1 MTIRNFDALFAPQSV
16 AVIGASVRAGS
27 LGAVLMRNVV
37 EGGFAGPI
45 YPVHPHA
52 KEIAGL
58 RAYPDVAALP
68 ETPDLAVIATPP
80 ATVPALTGT
89 LAERGTRAAVVI
101 TAGFSEGGS
110 EEGKRLQE
118 AMLEAAR
125 PTLTRIV
132 GPNCLGILVPGIG
145 LNASFAHVAATPGRI
160 AFVSQSGALCTV
172 VLDWARAR
180 GIGFSHFVSIG
191 DQADVDF
198 GDMVDYLAGL
208 ADVDA
213 ILLYIEGVT
222 DARKFMSATRAA
234 ARNKPVIAIKSGRM
248 PEGARAATSHSGA
261 LAGAD
266 AVYDAA
272 FRRAGMVRVYA
283 LDELFDAVEAFAAP
297 RRLRGNRLAIVSNG
311 GGPGVL
317 ATDALTASGGRLA
330 SLAPTT
336 LARLDDALP
345 ATWSRANPV
354 DLIGDAPPDRYT
366 AAIDAVA
373 ADPGVDAVLVMNCPV
388 AIASSTDGARATIE
402 AAARSDLPFLTA
414 WLGESAA
421 AESRQM
427 FAAARIPTYD
437 TPERAV
443 RAFLYLDQHR
453 CNQETLMQT
462 PSSLSTDVV
471 PDADRV
477 RRTIQ
482 AVLDSGRSQLGADE
496 AASVL
501 EAYGVP
507 IAAALRAATAL
518 GAGQAAEKLGVPVA
532 VKLMSPDIT
541 HKSDV
546 GGVVLGLEGAEAV
559 RAAAE
564 AMAARVASLR
574 PEARI
579 DGFLVQAM
587 AVKPDAFELLAG
599 ISTDPLFGPVIVFGE
614 GGTAVEVVADTA
626 LALPPLNPDLAGEVM
641 ERTRIRR
648 RLKGYRNRP
657 AADLAGI
664 SATLVKISQ
673 LVVDHPELVELDINP
688 LLADENGVLAVD
700 ARIRV
705 ERRSPEE
712 RRLAIRPYPRELEA
726 EWTLRGGLP
735 VNIRPIRPE
744 DENLY
749 RGFMARLEP
758 EDVRFRFFAA
768 IRALPHWQLARLTQ
782 IDYDREMAFV
792 AIGNED
798 GRPALFG
805 VGRLMGDP
813 DGRRAEYA
821 VVVRSNLKGQG
832 LGYELMRRI
841 VDYARLRRYETVF
854 GMVMRENRAML
865 KMAEEFGFDTRPNS
879 DYDVVEV
886 VYEIPGAS
894 S

>member
-1 MTIRNFDALFAPQSV
+1 MTIRNFDALFAPRSV
-16 AVIGASVRAGS
+16 AVIGASTREGS
-27 LGAVLMRNVV
+27 LGSVLMRNIA

-45 YPVHPHA
+45 YPVHPRA
-52 KEIAGL
+52 AEIGGL
-58 RAYPDVAALP
+58 PAYPDVRALP

-80 ATVPALTGT
+80 ATVPGLIGP

-101 TAGFSEGGS
+101 TAGFSEGGRA
-110 EEGKRLQE
+110 EGKRLEE
-118 AMLEAAR
+118 AMLAAAR

-145 LNASFAHVAATPGRI
+145 LNASFAHVNATPGRV

-172 VLDWARAR
+172 ILDWARAR

-208 ADVDA
+208 PDVDA
-213 ILLYIEGVT
+213 ILLYIEGAKE
-222 DARKFMSATRAA
+222 ARKFMSATRAA
-234 ARNKPVIAIKSGRM
+234 ARNKPVIVIKSGRM

-266 AVYDAA
+266 AVYEAA

-297 RRLRGNRLAIVSNG
+297 RRLHGDRLAIVSNG

-317 ATDALTASGGRLA
+317 ATDSLTEGGGRLA
-330 SLAPTT
+330 SLAPETI
-336 LARLDDALP
+336 ARLDAALP
-345 ATWSRANPV
+345 ETWSRANPI

-366 AAIDAVA
+366 AAIEAVSQ
-373 ADPGVDAVLVMNCPV
+373 DRGVDAVLVMNCPV
-388 AIASSTDGARATIE
+388 AIASSTDGARATI
-402 AAARSDLPFLTA
+402 AAAAKSDLPFLTA
-414 WLGESAA
+414 WLGETAA
-421 AESRQM
+421 LESRQM
-427 FAAARIPTYD
+427 FAEARIPTYD

-453 CNQETLMQT
+453 RNQETLMQT
-462 PSSLSTDVV
+462 PSSVSTDFV
-471 PDADRV
+471 PDVDGV
-477 RRTIQ
+477 RRTIR
-482 AVLDSGRSQLGADE
+482 AVLDAGRSQLAADE

-501 EAYGVP
+501 DAYGIP
-507 IAAALRAATAL
+507 IAPACRAATAEEA
-518 GAGQAAEKLGVPVA
+518 GAAAERFGVPVA
-532 VKLMSPDIT
+532 VKLLSPEIT

-546 GGVVLGLEGAEAV
+546 GGVALDLEGRDAV
-559 RAAAE
+559 REAAE
-564 AMAARVASLR
+564 AIAARVGALK
-574 PEARI
+574 PDARI
-579 DGFLVQAM
+579 EGFLVQAM
-587 AVKPDAFELLAG
+587 AVKPGAFELLVG
-599 ISTDPLFGPVIVFGE
+599 VSTDPLFGPVIVFGE

-626 LALPPLNPDLAGEVM
+626 LALPPLNPELAQEVM
-641 ERTRIRR
+641 GRTRVMK

-657 AADLAGI
+657 PADLAAV

-688 LLADENGVLAVD
+688 LLVDEKGVLAVD

-705 ERRSPEE
+705 EPRSADV
-712 RRLAIRPYPRELEA
+712 RRLAIRPYPKELEA

-735 VNIRPIRPE
+735 VTIRPIRPE
-744 DENLY
+744 DETLY
-749 RGFMARLEP
+749 CGFMARLEP
-758 EDVRFRFFAA
+758 EDVRFRFFAV
-768 IRALPHWQLARLTQ
+768 IQSLPHHQLARLTQ

-792 AIGNED
+792 AIGMED
-798 GRPALFG
+798 DRPALFG

-821 VVVRSNLKGQG
+821 VVVRSDLKGRG

-841 VDYARLRRYETVF
+841 VDYARARRYETVF
-854 GMVMRENRAML
+854 GMVMRENKAML
-865 KMAEEFGFDTRPNS
+865 QMAEEFGFETRPGT
-879 DYDVVEV
+879 DYNVVEV
-886 VYEIPGAS
+886 VYDIPPQGA
-894 S
+894 